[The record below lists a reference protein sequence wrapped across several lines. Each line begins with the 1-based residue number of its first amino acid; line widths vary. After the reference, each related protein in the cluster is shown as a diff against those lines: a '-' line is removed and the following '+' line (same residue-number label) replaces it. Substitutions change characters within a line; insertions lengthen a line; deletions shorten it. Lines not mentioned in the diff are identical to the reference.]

1 MKKVIN
7 IIRDLFH
14 GYLGFAIAF
23 WIYSNSYTKDFT
35 PDGKYVGIPL
45 FSAICGL
52 GINFVFNWVQGKA
65 FGINSRA
72 IEYVLGGLFALGGGL
87 IAHFYPMP
95 VLSNWLLGIGIVV
108 AVIDLIRTKKQ

>member
-23 WIYSNSYTKDFT
+23 CIFSNTYTANFT
-35 PDGKYVGIPL
+35 TDGKYVGIPL
-45 FSAICGL
+45 FSVIYGL

-65 FGINSRA
+65 FEINSKA
-72 IEYVLGGLFALGGGL
+72 IEYILAGQFAICGGFLA
-87 IAHFYPMP
+87 IYYPMP
-95 VLSNWLLGIGIVV
+95 VLSKWLLGIGIVV

>member
-23 WIYSNSYTKDFT
+23 WIYSNSFTANFT

-45 FSAICGL
+45 FSLIYGV

-65 FGINSRA
+65 FSINSKA
-72 IEYVLGGLFALGGGL
+72 IEYILAGSFAIGGGL
-87 IAHFYPMP
+87 LAVFYPMP
-95 VLSNWLLGIGIVV
+95 VLSNWLLGVGIAV
-108 AVIDLIRTKKQ
+108 AIIDLIRTKKQ

>member
-1 MKKVIN
+1 MKKVIS

-23 WIYSNSYTKDFT
+23 WIYSNSYTANFT
-35 PDGKYVGIPL
+35 PDGIYVGIPL

-52 GINFVFNWVQGKA
+52 GINFAFNWVQGKA
-65 FGINSRA
+65 FGINSRVL
-72 IEYVLGGLFALGGGL
+72 EYVLGGSFAIGGGL
-87 IAHFYPMP
+87 LAHFYPMP
-95 VLSNWLLGIGIVV
+95 VLSKWLLGIGVFV

>member
-23 WIYSNSYTKDFT
+23 WIYCNSYTANFT
-35 PDGKYVGIPL
+35 PDGKYIGIPL
-45 FSAICGL
+45 FSAICGI

-72 IEYVLGGLFALGGGL
+72 IEYVLGGLFALVGGL
-87 IAHFYPMP
+87 LAVFYPIP

-108 AVIDLIRTKKQ
+108 AIIDLIRTKKQ